1 MNNTLTKEML
11 LRTAP
16 SVLMNDA
23 GMKPIVEV
31 LAETMVN
38 LFGNCSYPTIFS
50 RIDEL
55 PESLL
60 DILAKDFKIE
70 WYDYNWSIDAKRMT
84 IRDSFYVH
92 RHLGTVGAVKRA
104 LTDVWPPSTVEE
116 WFEYG
121 GDPYY
126 FRAILDASNSA
137 EPIRVGSALDA
148 IMFYKSARSHLE
160 SNLPIVRVSFGISI
174 QTSQANRFYH
184 VRSSGTNPRYM
195 THGNRSNEQIIIE
208 DKSAPVKYHNPLTG
222 QSTTGTYPRVVTHGN
237 KSDEAVII
245 EESSPSAA
253 YHPPVTGQA
262 TAGTHPQIATHGDLD
277 ADGLS
282 MGVTSHESTYR
293 ARPCGTS
300 NNSLA

>member
-1 MNNTLTKEML
+1 
-11 LRTAP
+11 
-16 SVLMNDA
+16 MNDA

-70 WYDYNWSIDAKRMT
+70 WYDYNWGIEAKRMT

-104 LTDVWPPSTVEE
+104 LTDVWSPSTVEE

-160 SNLPIVRVSFGISI
+160 SNVPIVRVSFGIVI
-174 QTSQANRFYH
+174 KTAKDNVIYH
-184 VRSSGTNPRYM
+184 VRSCGTVPRVA
-195 THGNRSNEQIIIE
+195 THGNRSLAAIDIE
-208 DKSAPVKYHNPLTG
+208 TDSPTVPYHSPLTG
-222 QSTTGTYPRVVTHGN
+222 QL
-237 KSDEAVII
+237 
-245 EESSPSAA
+245 
-253 YHPPVTGQA
+253 
-262 TAGTHPQIATHGDLD
+262 TAGTHPTVSTHGN
-277 ADGLS
+277 ADDGGLS
-282 MGVTSHESTYR
+282 VSASSFGSTYT

-300 NNSLA
+300 FNSLA